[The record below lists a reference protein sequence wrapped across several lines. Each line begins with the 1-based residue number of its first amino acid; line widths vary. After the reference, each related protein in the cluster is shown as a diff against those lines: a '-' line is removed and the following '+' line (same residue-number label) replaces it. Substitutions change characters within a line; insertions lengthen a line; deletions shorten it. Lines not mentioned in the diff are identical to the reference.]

1 MFGRKQTPLGQTLA
15 QRVHRIATA
24 PAAAPPPRASRTFG
38 KRASRLPGSRRP
50 GTITFQTGRAI
61 DVVVT
66 DICATGVKIEFVP
79 DVRLPDRV
87 QLAALGNSRW
97 AYVTSETRG
106 AARRQFVGERKR

>member
-1 MFGRKQTPLGQTLA
+1 MFGRKQTPLSRTLA

-24 PAAAPPPRASRTFG
+24 PAAAAPPRASRTFG

-50 GTITFQTGRAI
+50 GTITFQTGKTI

-66 DICATGVKIEFVP
+66 DICATGAEIEFAP

-106 AARRQFVGERKR
+106 AAGLKFVGERNR

>member
-1 MFGRKQTPLGQTLA
+1 MFSRKQTPLSGTLA
-15 QRVHRIATA
+15 QRVHRIATGPASATA
-24 PAAAPPPRASRTFG
+24 PCVGRRFG
-38 KRASRLPGSRRP
+38 KRSSRPPGSRRP
-50 GTITFQTGRAI
+50 GTITFQTGRSI

-66 DICATGVKIEFVP
+66 DICATGAKIEFVP

-106 AARRQFVGERKR
+106 AAGLQFVGERKR

>member
-1 MFGRKQTPLGQTLA
+1 MFGRKQTPLSGTLA

-24 PAAAPPPRASRTFG
+24 PAYAPAPCVGQRFG
-38 KRASRLPGSRRP
+38 KRSSRLPGSRRP
-50 GTITFQTGRAI
+50 STITLQTGKTI

-66 DICATGVKIEFVP
+66 DICSTGAKIEFVP
-79 DVRLPDRV
+79 DVCLPDRV

-106 AARRQFVGERKR
+106 AARLQFVSERKR